1 MGVVDLKHG
10 LFLKNAAIL
19 TATSI
24 ILRTAGIFFR
34 IWMSGTI
41 GAEGMGLYQ
50 LIISVYVFAS
60 TFASGGIST
69 AVTRMVAE
77 LPEGSPSARKILS
90 RAITLTLFIAA
101 VSCAAIYLLSDWI
114 GRTLLCD
121 PRSVTAIRTLTL
133 GLPFMGISAVLRGY
147 LLAHRNT
154 SLSSISQILEQLV
167 RMALIIPLVG
177 RVAHLGLMHSTAAI
191 LFGDVVAEAAGCLF
205 LIAVCRWGRFHPS
218 HIRGAP
224 VPVTR
229 KMLHIALP
237 ITTGRYIH
245 TALRTADNL
254 LVPARIALFNH
265 NREAAVGQFGM
276 LKGMAIPL
284 LFFPASFLN
293 AFSTLM
299 IPEISESLSRGQTY
313 RVRVATEKSIGVTV
327 TVATLLGGIFFLC
340 GKDLSVLLYGSP
352 DTGYLITALA
362 PLVPFMYLESVCD
375 GILKGLD
382 QQGRSFVYGLIDSL
396 SRIALIWL
404 FLDDF
409 GMTGFLGIMV
419 YSNLL
424 TSLLNLRRL
433 LNVTE
438 TPVRYKSWIF
448 HPLLFVIVGAVLG
461 YLAMSTAT
469 APLLRIALGG
479 GTTAAVYLTLMFMTG
494 ELGVLDGVF

>member
-1 MGVVDLKHG
+1 MKHK

-34 IWMSGTI
+34 IWMSGAI

-77 LPEGSPSARKILS
+77 LPQKCSAARRILS
-90 RAITLTLFIAA
+90 RALTFTLFIAT
-101 VSCAAIYLLSDWI
+101 VSGGLIYILAEP
-114 GRTLLCD
+114 TAKFLLCD
-121 PRSVTAIRTLTL
+121 ARSVSAIKTLTF

-147 LLAHRNT
+147 FLAWRNT
-154 SLSSISQILEQLV
+154 SLSGISQIVEQVV
-167 RMALIIPLVG
+167 RMGLIIPLVG
-177 RVAHLGLMHSTAAI
+177 RVAHLGLTHSTAAI
-191 LFGDVVAEAAGCLF
+191 LFGDVVAEGAGCLF
-205 LIAVCRWGRFHPS
+205 LVSAYKWGRFYPS
-218 HIRGAP
+218 NKVGTP
-224 VPVTR
+224 QPVTR

-237 ITTGRYIH
+237 ITAGRYIH
-245 TALRTADNL
+245 TALRTAENL
-254 LVPARIALFNH
+254 LVPARIALFGG
-265 NREAAVGQFGM
+265 NREAALGQFGM

-299 IPEISESLSRGQTY
+299 IPEISESLSRGRMH
-313 RVRVATEKSIGVTV
+313 RVRTATEKSIGVTV
-327 TVATLLGGIFFLC
+327 TVSTLLGGIFFLC
-340 GKDLSVLLYGSP
+340 GKDLSILLYG
-352 DTGYLITALA
+352 DTATGHLITALS

-382 QQGRSFVYGLIDSL
+382 QQGHSFIYGLLDSV
-396 SRIALIWL
+396 SRIVLIL
-404 FLDDF
+404 IFLDDF

-424 TSLLNLRRL
+424 TSTLNLRRL
-433 LNVTE
+433 LKVTD
-438 TPVRYKSWIF
+438 TPIKYKSWIF
-448 HPLLFVIVGAVLG
+448 HPLLFVTVGGALG
-461 YLAMSTAT
+461 FLAMSTA
-469 APLLRIALGG
+469 ASPLMRVALGG
-479 GTTAAVYLTLMFMTG
+479 GTTASVYLALMFITG
-494 ELGVLDGVF
+494 ELRVLEGVF

>member
-1 MGVVDLKHG
+1 MKHKR
-10 LFLKNAAIL
+10 FLKNAAIL

-34 IWMSGTI
+34 IWMSGAI
-41 GAEGMGLYQ
+41 GTEGMGLYQ

-77 LPEGSPSARKILS
+77 LPEGSGAAKKILS
-90 RAITLTLFIAA
+90 RAVSLTMFIALL
-101 VSCAAIYLLSDWI
+101 SGGTIYLLSPVI
-114 GRTLLCD
+114 GKILLCD
-121 PRSVTAIRTLTL
+121 MRAVSAIRTLCF

-147 LLAHRNT
+147 FLAHRNT
-154 SLSSISQILEQLV
+154 SLSGISQIIEQVV

-177 RVAHLGLMHSTAAI
+177 RVAGRGLQYSTAAI
-191 LFGDVVAEAAGCLF
+191 LFGDVVAEGAGCLF
-205 LIAVCRWGRFHPS
+205 LVAVYKGGGFRPS
-218 HIRGAP
+218 DIRGAP
-224 VPVTR
+224 LPVTR

-237 ITTGRYIH
+237 ITAGKYIH
-245 TALRTADNL
+245 SALRTAENL
-254 LVPARIALFNH
+254 LVPTRIAAFCH
-265 NREAAVGQFGM
+265 DREAAVSQFGM

-299 IPEISESLSRGQTY
+299 IPEISESLSRGRMH
-313 RVRVATEKSIGVTV
+313 RVKTATEKSIGVTV
-327 TVATLLGGIFFLC
+327 TVATLLSGIFFLC
-340 GKDLSVLLYGSP
+340 GKDLSLLLYGDP
-352 DTGYLITALA
+352 ATGYLITALS

-382 QQGRSFVYGLIDSL
+382 QQGHSFLYGLIDSV
-396 SRIALIWL
+396 SRIALIWI

-433 LNVTE
+433 LKVTE
-438 TPVRYKSWIF
+438 TPVKYKSWIV
-448 HPLLFVIVGAVLG
+448 HPLLFILVGGVLG
-461 YLAMSTAT
+461 YLAMSTASV
-469 APLLRIALGG
+469 PLLRLALGG
-479 GTTAAVYLTLMFMTG
+479 GVTAAVYLSLMFITG
-494 ELGVLDGVF
+494 ELGVLEGVF